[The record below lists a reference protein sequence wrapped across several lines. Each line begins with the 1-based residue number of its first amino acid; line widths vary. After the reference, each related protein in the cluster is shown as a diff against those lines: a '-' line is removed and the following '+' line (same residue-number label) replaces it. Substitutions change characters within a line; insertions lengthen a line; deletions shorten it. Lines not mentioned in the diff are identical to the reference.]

1 MTKLLQDVIERVRT
15 WPDDRQDAA
24 ARLLLDL
31 ESQQNNAYRLTPE
44 QVREVAGIRTQLRDG
59 TMPFATDKE
68 MAALWKKCG
77 L

>member
-1 MTKLLQDVIERVRT
+1 MTKLLQDVIERVRK
-15 WPDDRQDAA
+15 WPKDRQDDA

-31 ESQQNNAYRLTPE
+31 EAQQNNAYCLTPA
-44 QVREVAGIRTQLRDG
+44 QVEEVIKIRSELREGLAQ
-59 TMPFATDKE
+59 FASDEE

>member
-1 MTKLLQDVIERVRT
+1 MTKLLQDVIERVRK
-15 WPDDRQDAA
+15 WPANRQDDA

-31 ESQQNNAYRLTPE
+31 EAQQNNAYRLTPAQIDE
-44 QVREVAGIRTQLRDG
+44 VIKIRGELREESAQ
-59 TMPFATDKE
+59 FASDEE

>member
-1 MTKLLQDVIERVRT
+1 MTKLLQDVIDRVRT
-15 WPDDRQDAA
+15 WPEDRQDDA

-31 ESQQNNAYRLTPE
+31 EAQQNNSYRLTPE
-44 QVREVAGIRTQLRDG
+44 QVKEVEEIRKQLRDG
-59 TMPFATDKE
+59 TIQFASDEE

>member
-1 MTKLLQDVIERVRT
+1 MTKLLQDVIERVRK
-15 WPDDRQDAA
+15 WPEDRQDDA

-31 ESQQNNAYRLTPE
+31 EAQQNNAYRLTPAQIE
-44 QVREVAGIRTQLRDG
+44 EVIKIRSELREGSAQ
-59 TMPFATDKE
+59 FASDEE

>member
-1 MTKLLQDVIERVRT
+1 MTKLLQDVIERVRK
-15 WPDDRQDAA
+15 WPEDRQDDA

-31 ESQQNNAYRLTPE
+31 EAQQNNAYRLTPAQIE
-44 QVREVAGIRTQLRDG
+44 EVIKIRGELREGPAQ
-59 TMPFATDKE
+59 FASDEE